1 MANIEEKTCTRKPEN
16 LQWITGKVV
25 WTAIFFSVNFG
36 HFQWGHFVHYWPD
49 QQQTWGLCKDQWA
62 LSGLW
67 GCRVVWPIIR
77 ELEQRRRRRQRE
89 RQKARGL
96 DWHNNNFARASRFFV
111 HFLAVVAR
119 LRHESNKFHVLSR
132 TGKQD
137 NNFLFLSLN
146 FDTVLEN
153 LTPKKLANI
162 WRIKRDEIRGREN
175 SFLKWRFVAVS
186 VVAA

>member
-1 MANIEEKTCTRKPEN
+1 MANIEEKTSTRKPEN

-25 WTAIFFSVNFG
+25 WTSIFFSVNFG
-36 HFQWGHFVHYWPD
+36 HFQWGYFVHHWLD

-77 ELEQRRRRRQRE
+77 ELEQRRRRRQRK
-89 RQKARGL
+89 RQKAIGL

-146 FDTVLEN
+146 FDTVL
-153 LTPKKLANI
+153 
-162 WRIKRDEIRGREN
+162 
-175 SFLKWRFVAVS
+175 
-186 VVAA
+186 

>member
-1 MANIEEKTCTRKPEN
+1 MANIEKKTCTRKPEN

-25 WTAIFFSVNFG
+25 RRAIILSVNFG

-49 QQQTWGLCKDQWA
+49 QQQTWGLCKDQWV

-67 GCRVVWPIIR
+67 ACRVVWPIIR

-89 RQKARGL
+89 RQKATGL

-132 TGKQD
+132 TGKQH
-137 NNFLFLSLN
+137 NNSLFLSLN
-146 FDTVLEN
+146 FDTVL
-153 LTPKKLANI
+153 
-162 WRIKRDEIRGREN
+162 
-175 SFLKWRFVAVS
+175 
-186 VVAA
+186 